1 MSSNPFEKR
10 TPVVAL
16 LSAAIAI
23 ALYGAP
29 AVVRA
34 QSNADS
40 PANTAAAA
48 ENTDAAA
55 ASKKQK
61 DATELNE
68 IVVSFSGSLIKALDE
83 KRDNTGQVD
92 VIVAE
97 DIGKFPDLNLA
108 ESLQRIPGVSIARD
122 AGEGRNISVRG
133 LGPVFSRV
141 RINGLEAL
149 TTTGGTDSSGG
160 ANRGRGFD
168 FNIFASELF
177 NNLTVRKTSS
187 AEVDE
192 GSLGA
197 TVDLTVAR
205 PFDYQDFTFVT
216 SAQGGYNDLSEEFDP
231 RAAMLISNTF
241 ADGKFGALLS
251 VAYSQRNLSEE
262 GHSTVRWDPGTA
274 SGGFAAS
281 SPFAAARGAT
291 VFHPRIP
298 RYGQLIHDQERLGIT
313 TSLQWAPQSGTM
325 LTLDSMFGRFDAT
338 RTENFL
344 EAISFSRTGAAGK
357 PATIVLD
364 GEIDSRGNLV
374 YGVFDNVDIRSES
387 RYDELTTEFSQTSLN
402 LDHEFS
408 DRFRIN
414 AMVGASRSNFKN
426 PIQTTVTLDRLDVDG
441 YSWDYRDNDRVP
453 LFNYGFDVNDPAAWS
468 FANGRSE
475 IRLRPQSALN
485 EFSTGKIDLIFDIND
500 NLVLKGGLN
509 WKEYEFTSAEQRRV
523 SETNVTNL
531 PAGISLAELTRL
543 ASFGAG
549 LGLPA
554 GSDRTWLIPDIDA
567 FADLF
572 DIYGNQGIY
581 ALTPD
586 VASARANNH
595 NIKEEDLA
603 AYLQLDFFTEVGGIP
618 VRGDF
623 GVRQVNTD
631 QTSTGFAVVNNVPV
645 QIRVQ
650 RDYDDL
656 LPSFNLAADLTEDLV
671 MRFGVAKVMSRPG
684 LGNLV
689 PGVTVSV
696 SGGNRVVT
704 GGDPYLEPFRAKTA
718 DLGLEWYF
726 DEGSLLSLAVFYKD
740 IDTFVQTSRETRPY
754 NTSGLPDILL
764 AGTGALPTDEFQFN
778 IPINTPGGDLSGFEI
793 SYQQPFNF
801 LPEAW
806 SGFGTILNYT
816 FVKSDIQYNT
826 AAGAP
831 SLKTDLNGLS
841 KNAYNATVYFERDKY
856 SLRLSGA
863 YRDDYL
869 TTVPGRNGNDVEGT
883 KATFNLDMS
892 ASYSVNEHL
901 QFVLEAL
908 NLTDEY
914 NDQWVDS
921 AADRSSVYHHTGR
934 QYYAGVR
941 YRF

>member
-1 MSSNPFEKR
+1 VSSNPFEKR
-10 TPVVAL
+10 RPAVAL
-16 LSAAIAI
+16 LSAAIAF
-23 ALYGAP
+23 ALYGAAP
-29 AVVRA
+29 VVRA
-34 QSNADS
+34 QSS
-40 PANTAAAA
+40 AAAPATSA
-48 ENTDAAA
+48 EADADATESAKPAA
-55 ASKKQK
+55 D
-61 DATELNE
+61 DATELEE
-68 IVVSFSGSLIKALDE
+68 IVVSFSQSLVKALDE
-83 KRDNTGQVD
+83 KRGNVGQVD

-133 LGPVFSRV
+133 LGPAFSRV

-168 FNIFASELF
+168 FNVFASELF

-187 AEVDE
+187 AEVEE

-205 PFDYQDFTFVT
+205 PFDFVT
-216 SAQGGYNDLSEEFDP
+216 SAQGGYNDLSDEFDP

-241 ADGKFGALLS
+241 ADGAFGALLS
-251 VAYSQRNLSEE
+251 VAYSERNLSEE

-298 RYGQLIHDQERLGIT
+298 RYGQLIHDQERLGVT
-313 TSLQWAPQSGTM
+313 GSLQWQPASGT
-325 LTLDSMFGRFDAT
+325 LFTLDSMFGKFDAT

-364 GEIDSRGNLV
+364 GEIDERGNLV
-374 YGVFDNVDIRSES
+374 YGVFDNVDVRSES
-387 RYDELTTEFSQTSLN
+387 RYDELSTRFSQTSLN
-402 LDHEFS
+402 LDHEFT
-408 DRFRIN
+408 DRFRMN
-414 AMVGASRSNFKN
+414 ALIGMSRSNFEN
-426 PIQTTVTLDRLDVDG
+426 PIQTTLTLDRLDVDG
-441 YSWDYRDNDRVP
+441 YSWDYRGDDRLPVI
-453 LFNYGFDVNDPAAWS
+453 NYGFDVNDPAAWS

-485 EFSTGKIDLIFDIND
+485 EFATGKIDLIFDVSD
-500 NLVLKGGLN
+500 SLVLKGGLN
-509 WKEYEFTSAEQRRV
+509 WKEYEFTSEEQRRA
-523 SETNVTNL
+523 SETVVPNL
-531 PAGISLAELTRL
+531 PTGMSLAELTRL
-543 ASFGAG
+543 ARFGAG

-554 GSDRTWLIPDIDA
+554 NADRTWLIPDIDA
-567 FADLF
+567 FAELF
-572 DIYGNQGIY
+572 DIYGGQGIF
-581 ALTPD
+581 AVSPD
-586 VASARANNH
+586 TASTRGNNH
-595 NIKEEDLA
+595 NIKEEDLTG
-603 AYLQLDFFTEVGGIP
+603 YLQLDFFTEIGGFP
-618 VRGDF
+618 LRGDV

-645 QIRVQ
+645 QIQVQ
-650 RDYDDL
+650 RDYEDV
-656 LPSFNLAADLTEDLV
+656 LPSLNLAFDLNDELV
-671 MRFGVAKVMSRPG
+671 LRFGVAKVMSRPA

-696 SGGNRVVT
+696 SGGNKVVT
-704 GGDPYLEPFRAKTA
+704 GGDPYLDPFRAKTA

-726 DEGSLLSLAVFYKD
+726 DEGSLLSLALFYKD
-740 IDTFVQTSRETRPY
+740 IDSFVQTSRETRPY
-754 NTSGLPDILL
+754 NTSGLPESLL

-793 SYQQPFNF
+793 SYQQPFTF
-801 LPEAW
+801 LPEPW

-816 FVKSDIQYNT
+816 FVKSKIQYNT

-831 SLKTDLNGLS
+831 SLNTDLVGLS
-841 KNAYNATVYFERDKY
+841 ENAYNATVYFEREKY
-856 SLRLSGA
+856 SVRLSAA

-883 KATFNLDMS
+883 KGTFNLDLS
-892 ASYSVNEHL
+892 SSYNVNEHL
-901 QFVLEAL
+901 EFVLEAL
-908 NLTDEY
+908 NLTDEF

-921 AADRSSVYHHTGR
+921 AADRVSVYHHTGR